1 MECILSKLPL
11 NTVLAAIDK
20 KDYGFYDR
28 LTPEHQKQLAP
39 FLLNRYVSLVKG
51 SSELQA
57 YYLMAGNQRVNCTY
71 FELARHPKLV
81 WQLLCTVSPGIG
93 TQFHQ
98 WIGHKQKDK
107 NNSSKRR
114 KQIADLHP
122 LAKTD
127 ELNIL
132 VNMYTDKDLKE
143 IQRLY
148 GE

>member
-1 MECILSKLPL
+1 M
-11 NTVLAAIDK
+11 
-20 KDYGFYDR
+20 
-28 LTPEHQKQLAP
+28 
-39 FLLNRYVSLVKG
+39 
-51 SSELQA
+51 
-57 YYLMAGNQRVNCTY
+57 
-71 FELARHPKLV
+71 
-81 WQLLCTVSPGIG
+81 WQLLCTVSPGMG

-98 WIGHKQKDK
+98 WVGHKQKDK